1 MLDFNWS
8 NPYRFSGL
16 WRRECIIPT
25 NLINSFFNYWKP
37 NKFKLLNDGFSVG
50 KIKEQWA
57 VFQTKPTIDLFSTI
71 VDRESPEIEVPLIQL
86 PEYTLKHTDILKPW
100 QVDAVSKLV
109 PSIKQ
114 WNAAVD
120 GSEMGVGKTFSS
132 IGTVRELNV
141 PFVIV
146 CPKAVIPQWN
156 EVVDDFFKIRHLCK
170 GIINYER
177 LIRGRKDCSIASF
190 VLKRELKRHKFI
202 WKLPSNSIIIW
213 DEAHKLKN
221 YKTKTS
227 KCCLEAFHQGYTQ
240 LFLSATIATSPLDLK
255 TIGIC
260 LKMFKNGKT
269 YYDWANKHGVSK
281 GTWGLEFNN
290 DKEAL
295 KKINRYLFEERGVRK
310 RRDEIP
316 NFPECEFIVQA
327 YTLDEDK
334 VASINENFKKMLN
347 ELSRLDGLLEN
358 EETQIVIRLRYRQR
372 IELLKVDLFVEL
384 TKEAI
389 DAGMS
394 VLLFIN
400 YTETIN
406 VLSER
411 LNTTCI
417 YSGQVSEKEKLKNKE
432 DFQSN
437 KTNIFL
443 IQVKSGGVG
452 LNLGDLDGSHPRCS
466 IVSVDDDSRAIKQCF
481 GRAWRQ
487 NSKSKSLVKIP
498 FVADS
503 IEEAVFNNMKLKI
516 NNIDLINDSDLR
528 IK

>member
-1 MLDFNWS
+1 MLPFNWS
-8 NPYRFSGL
+8 EPYRNL
-16 WRRECIIPT
+16 DKWRREYIIPA
-25 NLINSFFNYWKP
+25 NLVSGFFNYWKP
-37 NKFKLLNDGFSVG
+37 NKFKLLNDGFSIG
-50 KIKEQWA
+50 KIKDKW
-57 VFQTKPTIDLFSTI
+57 VLFQTKSDITSFST
-71 VDRESPEIEVPLIQL
+71 PEDYKKPIIDTPIFKL
-86 PEYTLKHTDILKPW
+86 PEYTLKYTDILKPW
-100 QVDAVSKLV
+100 QIDAVSKLV
-109 PSIKQ
+109 PAIKH
-114 WNAAVD
+114 WDATVD
-120 GSEMGVGKTFSS
+120 GSEMGVGKTFSA
-132 IGTVRELNV
+132 IGTIRELNV

-146 CPKAVIPQWN
+146 CPKAVISQWN
-156 EVVDDFFKIRHLCK
+156 EVIDDHFKLRHLCK
-170 GIINYER
+170 GIINYEL
-177 LIRGRKDCSIASF
+177 LIRGRKDSSIASF
-190 VLKRELKRHKFI
+190 VLKRELKRHKFT
-202 WKLPSNSIIIW
+202 WKLPKDSIIIW

-227 KCCLEAFHQGYTQ
+227 KCCLEAFHQGFKQ
-240 LFLSATIATSPLDLK
+240 MFLSATIATSPLDLK

-269 YYDWANKHGVSK
+269 YYEWAYKHGVSK
-281 GTWGLEFNN
+281 GTWCLEFNN
-290 DKEAL
+290 DKEVL

-316 NFPECEFIVQA
+316 SFPECEFIVQA
-327 YTLDEDK
+327 YNLDEDK
-334 VASINENFKKMLN
+334 VTSINENFKQMLT
-347 ELSRLDGLLEN
+347 ELKRLDGLLKN

-384 TKEAI
+384 AKEAI
-389 DAGMS
+389 EAGMS

-411 LNTTCI
+411 LNTNCI
-417 YSGQVSEKEKLKNKE
+417 YSGQVSEKEKIKNKE

-437 KTNIFL
+437 KKNIFL

-452 LNLGDLDGSHPRCS
+452 LNLGDLDGLHPRCS
-466 IVSVDDDSRAIKQCF
+466 IISVDDDSRAIKQCF

-503 IEEAVFNNMKLKI
+503 IEEDVFDNMKLKI
-516 NNIDLINDSDLR
+516 NNIDLINDADCK
-528 IK
+528 IG